1 MFEIRGI
8 KMLKERRKLED
19 LYVGDFIYYQGEVC
33 IIIEKSITNS
43 SIRVLSQKGCT
54 YLIVNNDI
62 DIEKIWKFEF
72 DLDDN
77 SIISEEK
84 VLLLREYVDKREEYK
99 TKLKFLNYFR
109 KEVQE
114 LGSELENYFD
124 KLKV

>member
-1 MFEIRGI
+1 
-8 KMLKERRKLED
+8 MLKEKRKIED
-19 LYVGDFIYYQGEVC
+19 LYVGDFILFKGEVC

-43 SIRVLSQKGCT
+43 SIRVLTQKGQT

-72 DLDDN
+72 DLDD
-77 SIISEEK
+77 SLIISEEK
-84 VLLLREYVDKREEYK
+84 VLLLRKYVEKREEYE

-124 KLKV
+124 KLNV

>member
-1 MFEIRGI
+1 
-8 KMLKERRKLED
+8 MLKEKRKIED
-19 LYVGDFIYYQGEVC
+19 LYIGDFIFFKGEVC

-43 SIRVLSQKGCT
+43 SIRVLNQKGQT

-62 DIEKIWKFEF
+62 DIEKIWKFDF
-72 DLDDN
+72 DLDD
-77 SIISEEK
+77 SLIISEEK
-84 VLLLREYVDKREEYK
+84 VLLLRKYVEKREEYE

-124 KLKV
+124 KLSV